1 MTGVQTCALP
11 ISSEKR
17 GETLSE
23 QLVAS
28 EKRGETLSEQLVAS
42 EKRGETLS
50 EQLVASEKRG
60 ETLSEQLVAS
70 EERGDTLI
78 DQLVASEKRGDT
90 LSDQLNIFEVTFTTA
105 REEHL
110 QSIKE
115 NQISYSL
122 LSDENQ
128 VLSLKVLE
136 VSSEV
141 SALNATL
148 CEHDTILK
156 DIEIQRNLQELRISD
171 QIVDIEKKT
180 IQIESYMKSNNE
192 INVTLQEKMTLIYD
206 LKNQILRMSDEA
218 VQSSEILE
226 ATILEKVKMKT
237 ELVNKNRIFND
248 ENRLKIDEHQEIIS
262 NFTEKQ
268 FNLENQIT
276 SNENKLTEMMTANEE
291 NKKTSKNIIQDLELK
306 IIILNNDISE
316 SVSVILFSSYFLNIL
331 YFLDNR
337 KLF

>member
-1 MTGVQTCALP
+1 MLFR
-11 ISSEKR
+11 S
-17 GETLSE
+17 
-23 QLVAS
+23 
-28 EKRGETLSEQLVAS
+28 VAS

-226 ATILEKVKMKT
+226 ATILEKVKIKT

-306 IIILNNDISE
+306 NIILNNDISE